1 MRAGRSGA
9 ALSDK
14 DDYMAALITI
24 KNFCDEYGISRSTAY
39 RLRDRGEVPHV
50 KIGRATR
57 IRRKDA
63 EQWYQSLAESAAN
76 D

>member
-1 MRAGRSGA
+1 
-9 ALSDK
+9 
-14 DDYMAALITI
+14 MAALITI
-24 KNFCDEYGISRSTAY
+24 KNFCEEYGISRSTAY

-57 IRRKDA
+57 IRREDA
-63 EQWYQSLAESAAN
+63 ERWYDSLRDDAAN

>member
-1 MRAGRSGA
+1 
-9 ALSDK
+9 
-14 DDYMAALITI
+14 MAALITVMI
-24 KNFCDEYGISRSTAY
+24 FCEEYGVSRSTAY

-57 IRRKDA
+57 IRREDA
-63 EQWYQSLAESAAN
+63 ERWYQSLVDSAAN

>member
-1 MRAGRSGA
+1 
-9 ALSDK
+9 
-14 DDYMAALITI
+14 MAALITVSF
-24 KNFCDEYGISRSTAY
+24 FCEEYGVSRSTAY

-57 IRRKDA
+57 IRREDA
-63 EQWYQSLAESAAN
+63 ERWYQSLVDSAAN

>member
-1 MRAGRSGA
+1 
-9 ALSDK
+9 
-14 DDYMAALITI
+14 MAALITI
-24 KNFCDEYGISRSTAY
+24 KDFCDEYGISRSTAY

-57 IRRKDA
+57 IRRDVA
-63 EQWYQSLAESAAN
+63 EHWYQSLAESAAN